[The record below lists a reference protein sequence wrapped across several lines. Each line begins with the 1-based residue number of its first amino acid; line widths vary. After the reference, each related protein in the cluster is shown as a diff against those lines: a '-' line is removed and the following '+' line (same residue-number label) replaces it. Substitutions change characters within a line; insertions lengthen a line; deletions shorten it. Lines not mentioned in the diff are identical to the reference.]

1 MPEEIKIL
9 KNVSPGELGPAMT
22 SDRYWYLPD
31 GLLKPLMKNCP
42 YEPVYSPGEGRP
54 SPAHT
59 QSQEAVIQSVQ
70 EPAAAVICYAGM
82 TITALHFILI
92 FLFYFLSDFATLF
105 QGAKRFKFLVYRLSR
120 HRVQQCNT
128 YKHQA

>member
-1 MPEEIKIL
+1 
-9 KNVSPGELGPAMT
+9 MT

-42 YEPVYSPGEGRP
+42 SEPVYSPGEWRP

-59 QSQEAVIQSVQ
+59 QSQGAVIQSVQ

-82 TITALHFILI
+82 AITALHFILFFFSI
-92 FLFYFLSDFATLF
+92 SFRILQLF